1 MHRVPRNPRPGR
13 PWPGV
18 GGSNSSNQRA
28 IMDRTSLQIS
38 GMSCGHCVGSV
49 EKALK
54 TLDGIE
60 GASVTIGA
68 ADVTYDASRVTPA
81 DIARTVSD
89 AGYAAT
95 VSGAR

>member
-1 MHRVPRNPRPGR
+1 
-13 PWPGV
+13 
-18 GGSNSSNQRA
+18 
-28 IMDRTSLQIS
+28 MDRTSLQIS